1 MARTAEKCEQM
12 GIKTALALLHMGLDT
27 TEITAK
33 ASTIF
38 SDIPELDAMVSM
50 GTPAGAPTLVLEAA
64 DRIIGQPDGSET
76 GNHETLSR
84 QVRGALSQLGD
95 SNLVAVR
102 Y

>member
-1 MARTAEKCEQM
+1 
-12 GIKTALALLHMGLDT
+12 MGLDT

-38 SDIPELDAMVSM
+38 SDVPELDAMVSM
-50 GTPAGAPTLVLEAA
+50 GTPAGSPTLALEAA
-64 DRIIGQPDGSET
+64 DRVIGQPDGSEK
-76 GNHETLSR
+76 GGDEIMSR

-95 SNLVAVR
+95 SKLMTIR